1 MKKSQRQIRIKKTI
15 IGPIRTHDEKKK
27 KKKKKARENACD
39 HVAIAMKFP
48 SG

>member
-1 MKKSQRQIRIKKTI
+1 MMKKK
-15 IGPIRTHDEKKK
+15 KKK
-27 KKKKKARENACD
+27 KKKKKARENAGD

>member
-1 MKKSQRQIRIKKTI
+1 MMK
-15 IGPIRTHDEKKK
+15 KKK
-27 KKKKKARENACD
+27 KKKKKAREIACD